1 MKTIRKAAIGLI
13 FLAPLFLPAETKAGG
28 FDDWFRNLIQER
40 RGENHPVVPVGND
53 RYRSYNPYS
62 SNGRTG
68 RGPATGSG
76 SGGNSVPI
84 DGGIVFLLG
93 AGLLFGAKT
102 IYDRKRAIVVA
113 SR

>member
-28 FDDWFRNLIQER
+28 FDDWFRSFIQER
-40 RGENHPVVPVGND
+40 RGENHPVISAGND

-62 SNGRTG
+62 PHGRPG
-68 RGPATGSG
+68 SSGPVTG

-84 DGGIVFLLG
+84 DGGLVFLLG
-93 AGLLFGAKT
+93 AGLLLGTKK
-102 IYDRKRAIVVA
+102 IYDRKRAVVVA
-113 SR
+113 

>member
-1 MKTIRKAAIGLI
+1 MKTIKKAAIGLI

-40 RGENHPVVPVGND
+40 SRENHPVVPVGND
-53 RYRSYNPYS
+53 RYRSFNPYS
-62 SNGRTG
+62 SNGRPG

-84 DGGIVFLLG
+84 DGGLVFLLG
-93 AGLLFGAKT
+93 AGLLLGAKT
-102 IYDRKRAIVVA
+102 IYDQKRSVVVA
-113 SR
+113 SC